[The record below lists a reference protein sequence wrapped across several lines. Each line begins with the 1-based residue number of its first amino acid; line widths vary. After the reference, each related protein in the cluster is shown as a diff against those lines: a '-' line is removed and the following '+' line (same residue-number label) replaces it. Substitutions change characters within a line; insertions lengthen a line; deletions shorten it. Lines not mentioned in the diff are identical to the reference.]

1 MKKRILLFV
10 TLVAAF
16 TFADGGQKGSFTD
29 PRDGKTYKTVKIGN
43 QVWMAENLNYKT
55 ANSYCYEDKL
65 ANCHKYGRLY
75 TWAVAMDSAG
85 VFSNDGKGCG
95 EGKTC
100 AAKKSVRG
108 ICPKGWHLPSD
119 NEWKTLFEA
128 VGREYRET
136 ELGDITIRIYTAA
149 GKKLKSKSGWDDDNG
164 TDDYGFSV
172 LPAGLRYG
180 DGNYSNGGKYASFW
194 SSTEDRSFNA
204 YDWYFLY
211 GSGCVNSF
219 FSLKGYGYSVR
230 CLRDSD

>member
-1 MKKRILLFV
+1 MKNRILLLV

-16 TFADGGQKGSFTD
+16 AFAGNIQKGLFTD
-29 PRDGKTYKTVKIGN
+29 LRDGKTYKTVKIGY
-43 QVWMAENLNYKT
+43 QVWMAENLNYET
-55 ANSYCYEDKL
+55 DSSCCYEDKKFF
-65 ANCHKYGRLY
+65 CHKFGRLY
-75 TWAVAMDSAG
+75 SWNAAMQA
-85 VFSNDGKGCG
+85 
-95 EGKTC
+95 
-100 AAKKSVRG
+100 
-108 ICPKGWHLPSD
+108 CPAGWHLPSD

-128 VGREYRET
+128 VGGEYRET
-136 ELGDITIRIYTAA
+136 ESDDMTIRIYTTA